1 MELEQAIEMT
11 EALSLDNEQG
21 ITTLGSDG
29 DEVATL
35 LLEAFNDCENQRH
48 ELEVM
53 LIDTHLTG
61 VC

>member
-35 LLEAFNDCENQRH
+35 LLEALNDCENQRH

-53 LIDTHLTG
+53 FIELAAT
-61 VC
+61 